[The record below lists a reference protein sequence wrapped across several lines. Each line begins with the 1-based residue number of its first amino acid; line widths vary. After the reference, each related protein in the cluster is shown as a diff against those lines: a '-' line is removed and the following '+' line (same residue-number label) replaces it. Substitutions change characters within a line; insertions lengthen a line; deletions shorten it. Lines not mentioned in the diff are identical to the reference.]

1 MGQYY
6 LAANMDKKEVLCVNG
21 RFPGMKLLEIAI
33 NEENSLA
40 ILNQAAIHWK
50 GDYADLS
57 DDKQPYFNALRM
69 WTDKLHV
76 VKSMYHFICDNFKRA
91 EGDTSDNSSITP
103 YPAAVRRVLY
113 KHIQ

>member
-33 NEENSLA
+33 NKENSLA

-50 GDYADLS
+50 GDHIYLIGDYADIS
-57 DDKQPYFNALRM
+57 FGSVN
-69 WTDKLHV
+69 W
-76 VKSMYHFICDNFKRA
+76 
-91 EGDTSDNSSITP
+91 
-103 YPAAVRRVLY
+103 
-113 KHIQ
+113 